1 MLFFIYSCFI
11 RHICRIFA
19 AAMIQINKLSVNFT
33 GDYLFRDISF
43 VAGDRDRIGLVGK
56 NGAGKSTLLKI
67 IHKELEP
74 ESGSIVITSGFK
86 TGYLPQE
93 ILGNYDKTIWEETM
107 SCFVEQRR
115 LEARIRDINAKLADR
130 EDYESDEYIS
140 LAQQLSDAT
149 DRFHHLGGATME
161 GDAEKVLIGLG
172 FKASDFSRPM
182 AEFSNGWQMLV
193 NLAKILLQQPE
204 IILLDEPTN
213 HLDIESIQWLEDYL
227 ANYAGC
233 LILVSH
239 DRAFLDRVTNRTVE
253 ITFGSLQDYKCS
265 YSQYV
270 EQRLERIESQQNAFE
285 NQQKEIA
292 QIERFIER
300 FRYKATKAK
309 QVQSRIKLLDKMEK
323 IEVESIDHSS
333 ISFKFPPAP
342 HSGRV
347 TVETEGLNL
356 GYGNLEVLKNI
367 DFHLE
372 RGEKVAFVGRNGEG
386 KSTMVK
392 AIVGE
397 LAPQSGKLTLG
408 HQVVIGYYAQNQA
421 QLLNPDKTVFETIDD
436 IAVGDIRPK
445 IRTIL
450 GSFLFD
456 TEDTEKKVRVL
467 SGGEKS
473 RLALAKLLLS
483 PFNLLILDE
492 PTNHLDMQSKDVL
505 KNALLQYEGS
515 MILVSHDRDFL
526 QGLSTKVFEFKDHHI
541 KTYIGDVYDF
551 LEKKKMDSLKELDKR
566 AQMAGN
572 SEKIESSNKI
582 SWEKKKEEEAAKRK
596 LKNRLSKLESE
607 INDLQQQ
614 LSTIEA
620 KISNPSEYAA
630 EINSGELYTQYNDIK
645 NAIEEKEMEWLELQ
659 DS

>member
-1 MLFFIYSCFI
+1 M
-11 RHICRIFA
+11 
-19 AAMIQINKLSVNFT
+19 
-33 GDYLFRDISF
+33 
-43 VAGDRDRIGLVGK
+43 
-56 NGAGKSTLLKI
+56 
-67 IHKELEP
+67 
-74 ESGSIVITSGFK
+74 
-86 TGYLPQE
+86 
-93 ILGNYDKTIWEETM
+93 
-107 SCFVEQRR
+107 
-115 LEARIRDINAKLADR
+115 
-130 EDYESDEYIS
+130 
-140 LAQQLSDAT
+140 
-149 DRFHHLGGATME
+149 
-161 GDAEKVLIGLG
+161 
-172 FKASDFSRPM
+172 
-182 AEFSNGWQMLV
+182 
-193 NLAKILLQQPE
+193 
-204 IILLDEPTN
+204 
-213 HLDIESIQWLEDYL
+213 
-227 ANYAGC
+227 
-233 LILVSH
+233 
-239 DRAFLDRVTNRTVE
+239 
-253 ITFGSLQDYKCS
+253 
-265 YSQYV
+265 
-270 EQRLERIESQQNAFE
+270 EQRLERIESQQNAYE

-333 ISFKFPPAP
+333 IAFKFPPAP

-347 TVETEGLNL
+347 TVETENLNL
-356 GYGNLEVLKNI
+356 GYDSLEVLKNI

-397 LAPQSGKLTLG
+397 LTPQSGKLALG

-456 TEDTEKKVRVL
+456 TEDCEKKVRVL

-483 PFNLLILDE
+483 PYNLLILDE
-492 PTNHLDMQSKDVL
+492 PTNHLAMQSKDVL

-515 MILVSHDRDFL
+515 MIIVSHDRDFL

-551 LEKKKMDSLKELDKR
+551 LEKKKMDSLKELEKR
-566 AQMAGN
+566 VLMTTGG
-572 SEKIESSNKI
+572 EKADSSNKI

-596 LKNRLSKLESE
+596 LKNRLSKIESE
-607 INDLQQQ
+607 IADLQR
-614 LSTIEA
+614 LLTDIET
-620 KISNPSEYAA
+620 KISNPADYAA
-630 EINSGELYTQYNDIK
+630 EINSGELYTQYNHVK

-659 DS
+659 EN

>member
-1 MLFFIYSCFI
+1 M
-11 RHICRIFA
+11 
-19 AAMIQINKLSVNFT
+19 M
-33 GDYLFRDISF
+33 
-43 VAGDRDRIGLVGK
+43 
-56 NGAGKSTLLKI
+56 
-67 IHKELEP
+67 
-74 ESGSIVITSGFK
+74 
-86 TGYLPQE
+86 
-93 ILGNYDKTIWEETM
+93 
-107 SCFVEQRR
+107 
-115 LEARIRDINAKLADR
+115 
-130 EDYESDEYIS
+130 
-140 LAQQLSDAT
+140 
-149 DRFHHLGGATME
+149 
-161 GDAEKVLIGLG
+161 
-172 FKASDFSRPM
+172 
-182 AEFSNGWQMLV
+182 EFSTGWQMRV

-227 ANYAGC
+227 ASYDGA

-253 ITFGSLQDYKCS
+253 ITFGNIQDYKCS
-265 YSQYV
+265 YSTYV
-270 EQRLERIESQQNAFE
+270 QQRLERIEAQQNAYE

-292 QIERFIER
+292 QIEKFIER

-309 QVQSRIKLLDKMEK
+309 QVQSRLKLLDKMDK
-323 IEVESIDHSS
+323 IEVDEIDNSH
-333 ISFKFPPAP
+333 ISFRFPPAP

-347 TVETEGLNL
+347 TVSTENATI

-397 LAPQSGKLTLG
+397 LQPMSGTVQLG

-421 QLLNPDKTVFETIDD
+421 MLLNPNKTVFETIDE

-456 TEDTEKKVRVL
+456 TEDTEKKVAVL

-526 QGLSTKVFEFKDHHI
+526 QGLSTKVFEFRDHKI
-541 KTYIGDVYDF
+541 KTYLGDVYDF
-551 LEKKKMDSLKELDKR
+551 LEKKKVDSFHALQ
-566 AQMAGN
+566 AQDTLQKGDAVQQKV
-572 SEKIESSNKI
+572 SANKQN
-582 SWEKKKEEEAAKRK
+582 WEKKKEREAIDRKKNNQVKRLEDEIAELNK
-596 LKNRLSKLESE
+596 QKAEIESKLADPEHYS
-607 INDLQQQ
+607 
-614 LSTIEA
+614 
-620 KISNPSEYAA
+620 A
-630 EINSGELYTQYNDIK
+630 EIASGELYAAYEKILD
-645 NAIEEKEMEWLELQ
+645 AINEKEEKWMEIQ
-659 DS
+659 M

>member
-1 MLFFIYSCFI
+1 
-11 RHICRIFA
+11 
-19 AAMIQINKLSVNFT
+19 MIQLNKISVNFT
-33 GDYLFRDISF
+33 GDYLFKEISF
-43 VAGDRDRIGLVGK
+43 VAGDKDRIGLVGK

-74 ESGSIVITSGFK
+74 ESGNIVITTGHK

-93 ILGNYDKTIWEETM
+93 ILGNYEKSVWEETM
-107 SCFVEQRR
+107 VAFVEPKR
-115 LEARIRDINAKLADR
+115 LEKKMTELVHTLAER
-130 EDYESDEYIS
+130 TDYESDGYS
-140 LAQQLSDAT
+140 QLAQQLSDVT
-149 DRFHHLGGATME
+149 DRFHHLGGNTME

-172 FKASDFSRPM
+172 FKASDFSRPLK
-182 AEFSNGWQMLV
+182 EFSNGWQMRV
-193 NLAKILLQQPE
+193 NLAKILLQNPE

-227 ANYAGC
+227 GNYYGC
-233 LILVSH
+233 VILVSH

-253 ITFGSLQDYKCS
+253 ITFGAIQDYKCS

-270 EQRLERIESQQNAFE
+270 GQRLERIETQLSAYE

-292 QIERFIER
+292 QIEQFVER

-309 QVQSRIKLLDKMEK
+309 QVQSRLKLLDKMERV
-323 IEVESIDHSS
+323 EVENLDHST
-333 ISFKFPPAP
+333 ISFRFPPAP

-347 TVETEGLNL
+347 TVETHNLDL
-356 GYGNLEVLKNI
+356 GYDRLKVLQNI

-372 RGEKVAFVGRNGEG
+372 RGERVAFVGKNGEG

-397 LAPQSGKLTLG
+397 LNPQSGKVALG

-421 QLLNPDKTVFETIDD
+421 LLLNPEKTVFETIDD

-445 IRTIL
+445 IRSIL
-450 GSFLFD
+450 GSFLFSS
-456 TEDTEKKVRVL
+456 EDTEKKVKVL

-526 QGLSTKVFEFKDHHI
+526 QGLTEKVFEFKDHQI
-541 KTYIGDVYDF
+541 KTYFGDVYDF
-551 LEKKKMDSLKELDKR
+551 LEKKKIDTLTELTRQTKIGESGERKE
-566 AQMAGN
+566 A
-572 SEKIESSNKI
+572 SNKE
-582 SWEKKKEEEAAKRK
+582 SWEKKKEQDAFTRK
-596 LKNRLSKLESE
+596 LKNQINKLEKE
-607 INDLQQQ
+607 IEELQQQ
-614 LSTIEA
+614 LIDIEA
-620 KISNPSEYAA
+620 KIANPAAYAT
-630 EINSGELYTQYNDIK
+630 EIASGELYTLYEK
-645 NAIEEKEMEWLELQ
+645 TKKMLEEKEMKWLEL
-659 DS
+659 SEY